1 MAQIILAANTIYH
14 LKIEIDSSRQMSIFV
29 DGVQYNITSTSG
41 STGGTEVT
49 TGTTKS
55 AAMTDDIDL
64 IPYIGVE
71 AGAGAAEAIHIHY
84 VKMSR
89 IINE

>member
-1 MAQIILAANTIYH
+1 
-14 LKIEIDSSRQMSIFV
+14 MSIFV

-41 STGGTEVT
+41 STGGTSVT

-55 AAMTDDIDL
+55 AAMTDDVDL
-64 IPYIGVE
+64 IPYIGIE
-71 AGAGAAEAIHIHY
+71 AGAAAAEAIHMHY